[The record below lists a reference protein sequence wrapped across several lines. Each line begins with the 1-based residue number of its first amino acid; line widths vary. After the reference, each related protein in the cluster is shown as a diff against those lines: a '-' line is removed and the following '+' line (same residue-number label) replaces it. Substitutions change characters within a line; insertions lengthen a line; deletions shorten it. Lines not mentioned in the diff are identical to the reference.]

1 MSKEK
6 DDSKRAISREELA
19 AYLNEKMSA
28 EEMHAF
34 EKRALDSAFETE
46 AMEGL
51 ETLTAQELD
60 ADLKALDKRLAPKSG
75 KNFWMGPLRIAAAV
89 TLLLSFVWLIYFIN
103 QQDNFRKED
112 LSLQQPAITEEALA
126 ADELEEA
133 TENDIEEPKSQ
144 EVLSKSFIAQAE
156 PETQIPSEEKEI
168 ENIEVT
174 TPALIDDK
182 LVAASAE
189 AKEIRIAE
197 AAAKDIE
204 MAAADNAKLAK
215 RSTLRASEAVSSAS
229 SSLTRIRGKVT
240 SADDGA
246 AMPGVNIVLKG
257 TNTGT
262 ITDAQGNYQIETT
275 EAEPTLVFSFI
286 GVLSKEVKA
295 NVQTDVNVEL
305 ESDVNQLSEVVVTG
319 YGISGRNEVYP
330 TVQLASPLTGKKAFQ
345 QYLESNAHYPA
356 SAAQSNLSGRVVID
370 ITIEPDGSISNYEI
384 FRSLSKDC
392 DEELIRLIKEG
403 PQWKPSALNNIP
415 YRDKVRI
422 RLKFPARN

>member
-257 TNTGT
+257 
-262 ITDAQGNYQIETT
+262 
-275 EAEPTLVFSFI
+275 
-286 GVLSKEVKA
+286 
-295 NVQTDVNVEL
+295 
-305 ESDVNQLSEVVVTG
+305 
-319 YGISGRNEVYP
+319 
-330 TVQLASPLTGKKAFQ
+330 
-345 QYLESNAHYPA
+345 
-356 SAAQSNLSGRVVID
+356 
-370 ITIEPDGSISNYEI
+370 
-384 FRSLSKDC
+384 
-392 DEELIRLIKEG
+392 
-403 PQWKPSALNNIP
+403 
-415 YRDKVRI
+415 
-422 RLKFPARN
+422 